1 VSQRRTLVSGWLVA
15 SFMAVATF
23 GSTAI
28 GPPAGAGV
36 PVTGAF
42 LAGEAGDY
50 ISGGRSMWFP
60 AVQLVRQEGTTRVTF
75 VVTAPDH
82 GFSIDLAAPPGEPL
96 RPGEWEAERSS
107 FRAPGRAGV
116 DVSGEH
122 RGCSSLRGRL
132 LVDEAT
138 FDPAGTLRSFSARFQ
153 QRCVAEG
160 GPVLFGSL
168 SWRSSVPYRARR
180 LEVQR
185 SLPGTPRLATITN
198 QAPAPLD
205 VHAVRLVGR
214 GADSY
219 HVALDTCSGVQLP
232 AGGSCIVVVVGQPSA
247 EAAYLAVTDD
257 FAAGFR
263 VRLDRDGVVSP

>member
-1 VSQRRTLVSGWLVA
+1 
-15 SFMAVATF
+15 
-23 GSTAI
+23 
-28 GPPAGAGV
+28 
-36 PVTGAF
+36 
-42 LAGEAGDY
+42 
-50 ISGGRSMWFP
+50 MWFP
-60 AVQLVRQEGTTRVTF
+60 TVELVRQEGTTRVGF
-75 VVTAPDH
+75 VVIAPDH

-96 RPGEWEAERSS
+96 RPGEWRAERTS
-107 FRAPGRAGV
+107 FREAGWAGV

-132 LVDEAT
+132 FIDDAT
-138 FDPAGTLRSFSARFQ
+138 FDPTGRLRSFFARFQ

-185 SLPGTPRLATITN
+185 LLPGTPRLATITN
-198 QAPAPLD
+198 QAPAPLE
-205 VHAVRLVGR
+205 VHAVGLVGR

-219 HVALDTCSGVQLP
+219 EITLDTCSRARLP
-232 AGGSCIVVVVGQPSA
+232 AGGTCIVVVVGQPSA
-247 EAAYLAVTDD
+247 EAAYLAITDD